1 MCVSLRH
8 TVYRAMCVSWRHT
21 DIGLCVSDRGSTRDI
36 GLCVSHG
43 DIRAY
48 GYVCLSDT
56 HGT

>member
-8 TVYRAMCVSWRHT
+8 TVHRAMCVSWRHT

-43 DIRAY
+43 DIRA
-48 GYVCLSDT
+48 
-56 HGT
+56 